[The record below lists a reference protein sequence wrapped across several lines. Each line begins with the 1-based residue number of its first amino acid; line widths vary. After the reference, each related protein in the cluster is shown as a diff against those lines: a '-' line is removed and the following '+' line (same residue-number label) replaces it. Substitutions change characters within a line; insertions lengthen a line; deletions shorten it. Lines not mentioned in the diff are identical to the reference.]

1 MDHPSDKKRVLTI
14 DDHPTST
21 RMVRLTLEK
30 TAGVQVRE
38 LNSPARALEVAGE
51 FKPDLILL
59 DVDMPGVNGTAV
71 WRMFRATAQHR
82 HTPIIFL
89 TGSIT
94 AEEAAAHPLS
104 SPRNHTSVLA
114 KPVSVSQL
122 TERILSVLA
131 GGSAASQRPSPEPA
145 SLADR

>member
-1 MDHPSDKKRVLTI
+1 METADKKRVLTI

-30 TAGVQVRE
+30 TAGVEVRE
-38 LNSPARALEVAGE
+38 LNSPVRALEVACE
-51 FKPDLILL
+51 FLPHLILL

-71 WRMFRATAQHR
+71 WRMLRATPQHKR
-82 HTPIIFL
+82 TPIIFL
-89 TGSIT
+89 TGSVT

-114 KPVSVSQL
+114 KPVSVTQL
-122 TERILSVLA
+122 TERILSVLVESSPA
-131 GGSAASQRPSPEPA
+131 APAASC
-145 SLADR
+145 